1 MSLRVLQRGKGDCG
15 GGGDGGGGRRGAR
28 GQEMMGSCCKV
39 AVLVWRAELVR
50 KGAGEVYVCVCK
62 GGQKN

>member
-15 GGGDGGGGRRGAR
+15 GGGGGGDGGGAQ
-28 GQEMMGSCCKV
+28 GQEIMGSCCKV
-39 AVLVWRAELVR
+39 AVLVSRAGLVR

>member
-15 GGGDGGGGRRGAR
+15 GGGDSGGGRAR

-39 AVLVWRAELVR
+39 AVLVWRVELVR
-50 KGAGEVYVCVCK
+50 KGAGEVYVCA
-62 GGQKN
+62 